1 MTTFHICRKLNYD
14 TESVEKRA
22 KVDQLT
28 LFIRSKLTEAGYTEV
43 DDNASTIDY
52 IFSIGGDGTMLNSMH
67 HNIWKKSLV
76 VGVNAGN
83 VGFLT
88 PYSIEDILSSDVVSI
103 LENQPRIENRSIL
116 EHAIGD
122 KRGVAVNEYAITA
135 TSPNGMVD
143 FSVEVEHRGQIHRAG
158 DYRANAVL
166 ISGPCGSTAY
176 NMNAGGAIVD
186 PSVKCM
192 QMVMVAPTTL
202 GSRPLI
208 FGLNTTI
215 HITTKNPANIY
226 SDGIEY
232 HKMQAGDKI
241 SILLMRQE
249 SEIIVPKDWNFYNAL
264 AKKLHWNNGKD
275 V

>member
-1 MTTFHICRKLNYD
+1 MKTFHICRKINYS
-14 TESVEKRA
+14 TETVEKQA

-28 LFIRSKLTEAGYTEV
+28 NYIRKHLLEADFVEV
-43 DDNASTIDY
+43 NSEARIIDY

-67 HNIWKKSLV
+67 NNIWKKSLV

-88 PYSIEDILSSDVVSI
+88 PYSIDDILNSNVVSL
-103 LENQPRIENRSIL
+103 LENPRIENRSIL
-116 EHAIGD
+116 EHWVQD
-122 KRGVAVNEYAITA
+122 KRGVAVNEYAITSH
-135 TSPNGMVD
+135 SPNGMVD

-166 ISGPCGSTAY
+166 LSGPCGSTAY

-202 GSRPLI
+202 GTRPLI
-208 FGLNTTI
+208 FGLNTTV
-215 HITTKNPANIY
+215 HIITKNPAKIY

-232 HKMQAGDKI
+232 VNMDAGEKI
-241 SILLMRQE
+241 SIALMRQE

-264 AKKLHWNNGKD
+264 AQKLHWNNGKN